1 MNIAT
6 ILILSLA
13 TWRLASLLYDE
24 AGPWQL
30 FNCVRGL
37 FGIKHDEDGPVS
49 YPSTFFG
56 DIFQCFW
63 CVSLY
68 VAAAVCVFAAMYVR
82 LSWQEWVLL
91 WLAAAAGA
99 VIIEMRFFS
108 RYRK

>member
-24 AGPWQL
+24 EGPWQV
-30 FNCVRGL
+30 FNRVRGL
-37 FGIKHDEDGPVS
+37 FGIKHDEDGPVK
-49 YPSTFFG
+49 YPSTLFG

-68 VAAAVCVFAAMYVR
+68 TAAIMSAFVTLYTG
-82 LSWQEWVLL
+82 LDWQEWVLL
-91 WLAAAAGA
+91 WLASSTGA
-99 VIIEMRFFS
+99 IVIEQRFVRRFK
-108 RYRK
+108 R